1 MAIKEIVTNLEIL
14 QTKSK
19 IANPNEVSEV
29 IRDLIDTAEAH
40 KERCVGL
47 SAIQIGVPLKVCV
60 VWNGEQ
66 FVPFVDPVITKKFGK
81 KYEAE
86 EGCMSLDGTRK
97 VERFEC
103 IELFRRSGNRMVKER
118 YRDFMAEI
126 IQHELDHFEGKL
138 I

>member
-1 MAIKEIVTNLEIL
+1 MAIKEIVTDLEIL

-19 IANPNEVSEV
+19 TANPSEVSEV

-40 KERCVGL
+40 KDRCVGL
-47 SAIQIGVPLKVCV
+47 SAIQIGAPLRVCV
-60 VWNGEQ
+60 VWNGEK
-66 FVPFVDPVITKKFGK
+66 FVPFVNAVICRYLGK

-86 EGCMSLDGTRK
+86 EGCMSLDSTRK
-97 VERFEC
+97 VERYER
-103 IELFRRSGNRMVKER
+103 IHVLRQIKNRVVKEG